1 MTATRILFVSA
12 NPTSTPKLEL
22 ADELRRFQHALT
34 GHAVKLMLLPAA
46 QPEDLKIAMESRNF
60 DVVHFTGHA
69 DERGILMRNARGIEE
84 LLPRQELRELFQGKG
99 VKLAVLN
106 ACNTKA
112 SAEDIEESV
121 DTVIGTSDVIDQ
133 RAGRMLTK
141 VFYSA
146 LGRGSSVKDAY
157 IETIDTINKYAP
169 EKNVLMGRGL
179 DNEASLF
186 PKGERAGGDV
196 ELEGQEPFD
205 RYYYVDYLDKQIAS
219 YRLNRNANLVVLA
232 ALLGLGIAIICWF
245 WLRDMAEAV
254 NAATPVA
261 ASLEAGGFQACADA
275 VLEEAGKQGFLS
287 WIWDE
292 LKMLVTESRSDTPLL
307 DWLATIGQAIPLFMT
322 TMQARWCV
330 HSAEKI
336 RQLTALRKLVR
347 DSENLTQDLR
357 IRLHKIMDQ
366 SLQAAEEPTWFA
378 TVAGSVY
385 KRTRPALVSLY
396 GKVKS
401 ALSNFFGKKNTSNE
415 IKEV

>member
-1 MTATRILFVSA
+1 
-12 NPTSTPKLEL
+12 
-22 ADELRRFQHALT
+22 
-34 GHAVKLMLLPAA
+34 
-46 QPEDLKIAMESRNF
+46 
-60 DVVHFTGHA
+60 
-69 DERGILMRNARGIEE
+69 
-84 LLPRQELRELFQGKG
+84 
-99 VKLAVLN
+99 
-106 ACNTKA
+106 
-112 SAEDIEESV
+112 
-121 DTVIGTSDVIDQ
+121 
-133 RAGRMLTK
+133 
-141 VFYSA
+141 
-146 LGRGSSVKDAY
+146 
-157 IETIDTINKYAP
+157 
-169 EKNVLMGRGL
+169 MGRGL

>member
-84 LLPRQELRELFQGKG
+84 LLPRQELRKLFQGKG

-157 IETIDTINKYAP
+157 SETIDTINKYAP

-219 YRLNRNANLVVLA
+219 YQLNRNANLVVLA
-232 ALLGLGIAIICWF
+232 ALFGVGIAIIRWF
-245 WLRDMAEAV
+245 WLRDMADAV
-254 NAATPVA
+254 PG
-261 ASLEAGGFQACADA
+261 EAGQ
-275 VLEEAGKQGFLS
+275 QGFLS

-292 LKMLVTESRSDTPLL
+292 LKMLVTESKSDTPLL

-336 RQLTALRKLVR
+336 RQLTALRELVR

-366 SLQAAEEPTWFA
+366 SLQAAEEPKWFA

-385 KRTRPALVSLY
+385 KRTKA
-396 GKVKS
+396 
-401 ALSNFFGKKNTSNE
+401 ALSRFMEK
-415 IKEV
+415 